1 MTARLALDGLACVRG
16 ERALFAGLSLNLTAG
31 EAAVVTGPN
40 GAGKSS
46 LIRIV
51 AGLLAPSAG
60 SSAIDGRVALMA
72 EAAALDPELPLARA
86 LAFWARLDGDAAAVA
101 AALDAVAL
109 TPMAEAP
116 VRWLSTGQRK
126 RATLARVIASGA
138 DVWLLDEPANG
149 LDAASTTML
158 EALIAVHRANGGI
171 ALIATHIPL
180 AVPDAKA
187 LAL

>member
-1 MTARLALDGLACVRG
+1 
-16 ERALFAGLSLNLTAG
+16 
-31 EAAVVTGPN
+31 
-40 GAGKSS
+40 
-46 LIRIV
+46 
-51 AGLLAPSAG
+51 
-60 SSAIDGRVALMA
+60 
-72 EAAALDPELPLARA
+72 LDPELPLARA
-86 LAFWARLDGDAAAVA
+86 LAFWGRLDGDAAAVA

-138 DVWLLDEPANG
+138 EVWLLDEPANG